1 MEKNKFLDDA
11 HNTMIAVNISL
22 YHLKLSSF
30 LILWFFLASLFGCSL
45 SGFAVFK
52 DPLTSEEHLTLG
64 LSYEKKGKLNSAIR
78 EYKKASDNLPLAY
91 LYLGNVYFNKNEFD
105 AAEKNYKKAI
115 KKIKN
120 PEAYNNLAWLY
131 YINKTNIEE
140 AEQLSL
146 KALELN
152 PLQKDTYQDTL
163 HKIKKLKET
172 LNVNNNKIRT
182 FSTKSLSP

>member
-11 HNTMIAVNISL
+11 HNTMVAVNIPL
-22 YHLKLSSF
+22 YHLKLSSL

-45 SGFAVFK
+45 SGFAVYE
-52 DPLTSEEHLTLG
+52 DPLTPEEHLTLG
-64 LSYEKKGKLNSAIR
+64 LSYEKKGKFNSAIR
-78 EYKKASDNLPLAY
+78 EYKKASDKLPLAY
-91 LYLGNVYFNKNEFD
+91 LYLGNVYFNKNKFD

-115 KKIKN
+115 KNIKN

-131 YINKTNIEE
+131 YIHKTNIEE

-152 PLQKDTYQDTL
+152 PLQKEIYQDTL
-163 HKIKKLKET
+163 HKIREIKGT
-172 LNVNNNKIRT
+172 LNENNNNK
-182 FSTKSLSP
+182 